1 VSADEDR
8 FAELYD
14 AHYDRVLRYAARR
27 VDPDTARDVAAETF
41 LVAWRRLSAVPDEPL
56 PWLIRVAANVLAN
69 ENRGRRR
76 DLRLQAR
83 LGAHHV
89 DAADHAGAVVGVDRV
104 RQALEQL
111 SARDRELLQL
121 IGWDELDAAGAA
133 EVLGCSAR
141 TLAVRLH
148 RARRRLAKSLEAQ
161 DQSQPVLQIERGRA

>member
-1 VSADEDR
+1 MSADEDR

-148 RARRRLAKSLEAQ
+148 RARRRLAKLLEAQ